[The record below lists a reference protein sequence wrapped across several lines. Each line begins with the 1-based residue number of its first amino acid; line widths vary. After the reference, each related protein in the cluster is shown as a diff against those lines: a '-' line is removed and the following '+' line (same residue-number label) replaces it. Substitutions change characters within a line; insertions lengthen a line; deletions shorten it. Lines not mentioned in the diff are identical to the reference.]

1 MANQEAPIAVVE
13 DNTPIRKLFCTIL
26 NKAGFK
32 TIEYSDAKSAIE
44 GLKSKEV
51 STILLDILL
60 PDKNGTDLIEDLRSN
75 SNLKDIP
82 IIAVTGFAQ
91 SSDQHK
97 FMKLG
102 FDGFIPKPVN
112 TSSFVQEIQ
121 DIRSNKFDN

>member
-121 DIRSNKFDN
+121 DVRSNKFDN

>member
-1 MANQEAPIAVVE
+1 MANQEAPIAVIE
-13 DNTPIRKLFCTIL
+13 DNIPIRKLFCTIL

-32 TIEYSDAKSAIE
+32 TLEYSDANSAVD
-44 GLKSKEV
+44 GLKKNEV

-60 PDKNGTDLIEDLRSN
+60 PDKNGTDLIEDLRNN
-75 SNLKDIP
+75 STLKDIP

-102 FDGFIPKPVN
+102 FDGFIPKPIN
-112 TSSFVQEIQ
+112 TVSFVQEIK

>member
-82 IIAVTGFAQ
+82 IIAVTGVAQ

>member
-26 NKAGFK
+26 NKAGYK

-44 GLKSKEV
+44 GLKINEV

-121 DIRSNKFDN
+121 DFRSNKFDN